1 MNIIIASN
9 NKGKIKEF
17 KKILE
22 PMGYNVLSQNEA
34 GVNIE
39 VNETGTTFKENAELK
54 AEAIYNIKHC
64 AVISDDS
71 GIKVDYLNGE
81 PGIYSARYMGLET
94 DEDRRRCVL
103 KKLENVEDKLRG
115 AEFVCCICYI
125 DLDGNKHFFEG
136 IWKGKIALKELGEN
150 GFGYDSIFIPNGE
163 EITSAQMSSEEKNNK
178 SHRAIALKKLINLL
192 ENK

>member
-103 KKLENVEDKLRG
+103 KKLENVEDKLRK

-125 DLDGNKHFFEG
+125 DSDGNKHFFEG